1 MDSIRRQIEAEEEMI
16 LAPWACHAA
25 QSLGR
30 EYEEEPDPLR
40 TCFMRDRDRII
51 HTKAFRRL
59 KHKTQVYIAPE
70 NDHYRTR
77 LTHTLEVNQ
86 IARSIGR
93 GLKLNCDLIE
103 AIALGHDV
111 GHTPFAHTGERVLD
125 RLMPGGFAHNENSLR
140 VLSKLE
146 TRSDGVS
153 PLNLSKEVLDGVLHH
168 SGLRGEGS
176 NMPMTLEGQ
185 VVRLCDKIAYV
196 QHDIDDSVRTGLFS
210 LEEIP
215 RAWMQILGRN
225 HGQRINTLVGDVIEA
240 SLAAFRD
247 GDTTRIRMSEE
258 KEEAL
263 IALRKFM
270 FDRVYHGELCNSE
283 RVRADYIVAFL
294 VEYYR
299 NHPQEMP
306 ALYRNIMEAEGLD
319 RAVCDYISGMTDTY
333 CTELFKELTIPRSL
347 LNKI

>member
-225 HGQRINTLVGDVIEA
+225 HGQRHRHHRSKGFKVQRPFVLNGFQA
-240 SLAAFRD
+240 AQKSLPIR
-247 GDTTRIRMSEE
+247 GGRILRIRLCEGKHVLIHMPIIIVDMQCFQPFAQQFQIRFNTVAHNIGMTNIVAES
-258 KEEAL
+258 KNFFPCFRVHCGSTDIL
-263 IALRKFM
+263 GRKTFIALCTRT
-270 FDRVYHGELCNSE
+270 C
-283 RVRADYIVAFL
+283 
-294 VEYYR
+294 R
-299 NHPQEMP
+299 N
-306 ALYRNIMEAEGLD
+306 
-319 RAVCDYISGMTDTY
+319 
-333 CTELFKELTIPRSL
+333 
-347 LNKI
+347 